1 MPGQDPDEVL
11 VAGFGDIY
19 EAPVGTAFPANIDA
33 AIPDGFSAVGYVTE
47 EGARF
52 SFGRELNE
60 IMAWQSR
67 DPIRQVVTAI
77 PKTVSFDVQQWN
89 GRTAKLALG
98 GGTITETAAGAF
110 EFEPPDEDYIDER
123 AFIVVGLDGDKNYR
137 FCFRRAT
144 NEAGVEFAFVR
155 DNPAVL
161 PITLKVLAAGGGL
174 KSYFVQTDDPSFG
187 PADVPF
193 VP

>member
-1 MPGQDPDEVL
+1 MPQDPDEVV

-19 EAPVGTAFPANIDA
+19 EAPVGTAFPTGISA
-33 AIPDGFSAVGYVTE
+33 AIPAEFVAVGYVTE

-52 SFGRELNE
+52 SFGRDVNE

-67 DPIRQVVTAI
+67 DPIRQVVTRV

-89 GRTAKLALG
+89 IRTVKLALG
-98 GGTITETAAGAF
+98 GGTVTETASG
-110 EFEPPDEDYIDER
+110 EFEYEPPEEGYIDER
-123 AFIVVGLDGDKNYR
+123 AFIVTGEDGDKNYR

-144 NEAGVEFAFVR
+144 NESGIDFAFVR
-155 DNPAVL
+155 DDAAAL
-161 PITLKVLAAGGGL
+161 PITLKVLAAGNGE
-174 KSYFVQTDDPSFG
+174 KAYFVQTDDPAFG

-193 VP
+193 VA